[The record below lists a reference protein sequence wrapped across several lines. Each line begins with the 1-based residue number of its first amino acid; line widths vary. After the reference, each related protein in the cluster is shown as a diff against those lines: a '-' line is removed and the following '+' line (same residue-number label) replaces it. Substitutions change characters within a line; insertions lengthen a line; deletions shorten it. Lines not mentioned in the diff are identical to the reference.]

1 MVDRH
6 QRCHRRDHTRPPLA
20 ITLSRTRRTD
30 DANDLK
36 ARQPVQRTPHR
47 TWLRRVVNSRTV
59 ESPCYTLVVMETTRE
74 QIAPPITTESSV
86 TLTGRRRPTVP
97 RGERP
102 AGLYDLSLSELETR
116 MESLQQPRY
125 RARQLFGWAYRSLVA
140 DYAAMSNL
148 PSDLRQTLAES
159 LPLTTLA
166 GVREVVA
173 DDGDTIKTLYRTG
186 DGELIETVLMLY
198 PGRATVCVSCQV
210 GCAVGC
216 AFCATGLGG
225 LSRNL
230 STGEM
235 VAQIVDAAR
244 LAADRQRAL
253 TNVVMMGMGEPLQNY
268 AATMKMVSIVHDPL
282 GMNFGARRITI
293 STSGVV
299 PRIDALA
306 DEPYQVNLAVSL
318 HAPNDELR
326 GRLVPL
332 NQRYPIATLLDACR
346 RYIATTR
353 RRVSFE
359 YALMRGINDADEIAR
374 ELADLLRG
382 TLCHVN
388 LIPLNPVDVLP
399 YERPDAAGI
408 ERFAAIV
415 RQAGIPTTV
424 RYSRGVEIAAACGQ
438 LRARGEDD
446 AAAAVTGAELAAR

>member
-1 MVDRH
+1 
-6 QRCHRRDHTRPPLA
+6 
-20 ITLSRTRRTD
+20 
-30 DANDLK
+30 
-36 ARQPVQRTPHR
+36 
-47 TWLRRVVNSRTV
+47 
-59 ESPCYTLVVMETTRE
+59 
-74 QIAPPITTESSV
+74 
-86 TLTGRRRPTVP
+86 
-97 RGERP
+97 
-102 AGLYDLSLSELETR
+102 
-116 MESLQQPRY
+116 
-125 RARQLFGWAYRSLVA
+125 
-140 DYAAMSNL
+140 
-148 PSDLRQTLAES
+148 
-159 LPLTTLA
+159 
-166 GVREVVA
+166 
-173 DDGDTIKTLYRTG
+173 
-186 DGELIETVLMLY
+186 
-198 PGRATVCVSCQV
+198 V